1 VHYGPRHADD
11 QRNSGAASSV
21 RLEGAECAVFEM
33 SYREGLQD
41 DISDAIH
48 QQLQANH
55 VIVMCAEI
63 DAQFMRFSVLL
74 RHSQCC
80 TEPEF
85 RDWVFVRKF
94 IGAASR
100 R

>member
-33 SYREGLQD
+33 GYREGLQD
-41 DISDAIH
+41 GISDAIH

-63 DAQFMRFSVLL
+63 DAHFMRFSVVL

-80 TEPEF
+80 SEAEF
-85 RDWVFVRKF
+85 RGWF
-94 IGAASR
+94 S
-100 R
+100 